1 MKKPQQKQQGMK
13 LISIDPYQKEALKFI
28 QRNYK
33 YIHSSHQFN
42 NEKECPPS
50 NTFVS
55 RFMKKL
61 KSSKV
66 IYNFKLSLAH
76 QSTTSRSFNEE
87 LLASIYKK
95 HGKSLKSAQL
105 IVPTISKFP
114 KAFQQLKSVQ
124 EISLV
129 DKFFDVNAVLPQAEK
144 LTFHLLESPENLF
157 KLSRLLDQA
166 NPINTLRLV
175 TSSWMLAESGGDIL
189 KQGLNQ
195 VFQRSSQKFL
205 ELLIVIH
212 DDTNKTM
219 DIEIE
224 DILKEYGEK
233 HLKHLSL
240 LKSFSNHLGENIF
253 TKNITFRNLESLRL
267 EFDSHSK
274 HTLMTFLMNFED
286 DSKFEKL
293 KFLEIMFP
301 MNDDKKLCQS
311 IFENFRLPSSLVG
324 LKIKL
329 RTNFSSLVVKNKE
342 TLVLFERENKIDDSV
357 NFFEDEPLCIPFF
370 KSLERANGL
379 KYLDLDFSFSEL
391 FVSPFTNFISS
402 ILKRVLNAET
412 IKIWAY
418 EKDITI
424 NPDSNAEE
432 NGENCI
438 NLPLLFDCCPNL
450 QNLKILD
457 LSMPNYHFGYTNLLQ
472 KFPKLHTFI
481 LGTQET
487 LFFEKISQQIDRLI
501 KSLIIND
508 LRVLD
513 MEFTETLTL
522 GSLVKRFSSFKKF
535 NNLQFLSARYKVT
548 KIDADGI
555 RNLGHAIQSLKN
567 LQLLYLVFENFEND
581 FKFLSPYIKY
591 HHSLKD
597 SNLCFI
603 A

>member
-1 MKKPQQKQQGMK
+1 MKKPQQKQQGMR
-13 LISIDPYQKEALKFI
+13 LISIEPYQKEALKFI

-42 NEKECPPS
+42 NQREWPPS

-61 KSSKV
+61 KSAKV
-66 IYNFKLSLAH
+66 VYNLKLSWTA
-76 QSTTSRSFNEE
+76 QPTKEE
-87 LLASIYKK
+87 KLTSIYKK
-95 HGKSLKSAQL
+95 HGKSLKYAKL
-105 IVPTISKFP
+105 VVPAVSKFP
-114 KAFQQLKSVQ
+114 KAFQQLKNVQ

-129 DKFFDVNAVLPQAEK
+129 DKFFDIHAVLPKAEK
-144 LTFHLLESPENLF
+144 LTFHLIENTQNLS
-157 KLSRLLDQA
+157 KLSRLLDEA
-166 NPINTLRLV
+166 NPINTLRLII
-175 TSSWMLAESGGDIL
+175 SSWTLAQSGGETI

-195 VFQRSSQKFL
+195 VFQKLSQKFL
-205 ELLIVIH
+205 ELLIVIDD
-212 DDTNKTM
+212 DDTGKNVNT
-219 DIEIE
+219 EIQNL
-224 DILKEYGEK
+224 LKEYGEK
-233 HLKHLSL
+233 HLFHLSL
-240 LKSFSNHLGENIF
+240 LKNFSNHLGESIF
-253 TKNITFRNLESLRL
+253 AQNITFRNLESLRL
-267 EFDSHSK
+267 EFDNHQN
-274 HTLMTFLMNFED
+274 LMTCLMNFED

-311 IFENFRLPSSLVG
+311 IFENFRLPRSLIG
-324 LKIKL
+324 LKAKL
-329 RTNFSSLVVKNKE
+329 RANFSALVVKNKE

-370 KSLERANGL
+370 KSLERAKGL
-379 KYLDLDFSFSEL
+379 KYIDFDFSFSEL

-508 LRVLD
+508 LRALD

-535 NNLQFLSARYKVT
+535 SNLQYLSARYKVT
-548 KIDADGI
+548 KIDADGT

-597 SNLCFI
+597 SHLCFI
-603 A
+603 D